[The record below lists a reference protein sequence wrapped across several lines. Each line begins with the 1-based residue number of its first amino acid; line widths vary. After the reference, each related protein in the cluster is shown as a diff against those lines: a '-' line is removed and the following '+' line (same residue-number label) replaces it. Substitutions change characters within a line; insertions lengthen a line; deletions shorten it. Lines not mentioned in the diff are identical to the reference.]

1 MVEVDEA
8 VNAAVKAGF
17 NCICEKGVVYAKV
30 GSKKEGK
37 DFAKLLRDIGY
48 NRSLGYRIL
57 QSKNHFI
64 NPLSAENLGT
74 SALRMKAALIN

>member
-1 MVEVDEA
+1 MRKRRSLMVEVDEA

-37 DFAKLLRDIGY
+37 DFTKLLRDIGY

-57 QSKNHFI
+57 RSEE
-64 NPLSAENLGT
+64 PLYKSSLG
-74 SALRMKAALIN
+74 